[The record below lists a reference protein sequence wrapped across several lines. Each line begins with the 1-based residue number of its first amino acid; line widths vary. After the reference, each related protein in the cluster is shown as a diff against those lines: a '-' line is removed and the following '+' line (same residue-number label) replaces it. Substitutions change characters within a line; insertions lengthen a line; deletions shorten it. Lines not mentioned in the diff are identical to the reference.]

1 MQPLLLSSYTLTN
14 ALGAGLGATIRAI
27 KQKSSGLRPCDFD
40 TAAIET
46 FIGRVDGLEESPVME
61 SLAEFDCRNNRLA
74 QLTLEQ
80 DHFMDSVAESVKR
93 YGAGRIGLFL
103 GTSTS
108 GILETELAYQNRD
121 PQTGCLPDDYR
132 YQETHDSFS
141 TADFTRRFLKLE
153 GPAMTISTACSSSAK
168 VFADAYRFIQSGF
181 CDAAVVGG
189 VDSLCLTTLY
199 GFSSMELVSS
209 KPCRPADKDRD
220 GISIGEGGGFVLLEK
235 PDAGNDG
242 KGIALLGYGESCD
255 AYHMGTP
262 HPEGIGMAEAM
273 RSALERAE
281 LNPKTIS
288 YVNLHGTA
296 TQTNDQAEDRA
307 VLSVLGANIPCSSTK
322 GWTGHTLGSSGI
334 TEAIISSI
342 CLSDNL
348 IPGSLNTQSLDPD
361 IKCRVVLENED
372 SELAYVISNSFGFG
386 GNNCSL
392 VFGLAP

>member
-1 MQPLLLSSYTLTN
+1 MQPLILSSYTLTN
-14 ALGAGLGATIRAI
+14 ALGAGLDATTRAI

-168 VFADAYRFIQSGF
+168 VFADAYRFIQAGF

-189 VDSLCLTTLY
+189 GDSLCLTTL
-199 GFSSMELVSS
+199 
-209 KPCRPADKDRD
+209 
-220 GISIGEGGGFVLLEK
+220 
-235 PDAGNDG
+235 
-242 KGIALLGYGESCD
+242 
-255 AYHMGTP
+255 
-262 HPEGIGMAEAM
+262 
-273 RSALERAE
+273 
-281 LNPKTIS
+281 
-288 YVNLHGTA
+288 
-296 TQTNDQAEDRA
+296 
-307 VLSVLGANIPCSSTK
+307 
-322 GWTGHTLGSSGI
+322 
-334 TEAIISSI
+334 
-342 CLSDNL
+342 
-348 IPGSLNTQSLDPD
+348 
-361 IKCRVVLENED
+361 
-372 SELAYVISNSFGFG
+372 
-386 GNNCSL
+386 
-392 VFGLAP
+392 